1 MPFATPS
8 TAKSPVISP
17 SSGASLTLKSMIWWC
32 RILTMTWIVLVPHVT
47 WAQSKLYNP
56 LPLPLNQ
63 ELQDTLSETDIPTG
77 QSGFSRDYRVAL
89 QEGDQVA
96 IEAKSDNFDIMV
108 SLLGADGATVT
119 ENDDGPDGTT
129 NSLLFT
135 RIVKAGSYIIRI
147 RGFGESAVG
156 NFKLTVTRLK
166 PA

>member
-1 MPFATPS
+1 MSNTAQSSSLPESAGSPLS
-8 TAKSPVISP
+8 TQAITWLSRV
-17 SSGASLTLKSMIWWC
+17 LTVA
-32 RILTMTWIVLVPHVT
+32 WIVLIPTVT

-56 LPLPLNQ
+56 PALPLNQ
-63 ELQDTLSETDIPTG
+63 ERQDTLSETDIPTG
-77 QSGFSRDYRVAL
+77 QSGFAKDYRVTL
-89 QEGDQVA
+89 QEGDQIS

-108 SLLGADGATVT
+108 SLLAIDGATVT

-135 RIVKAGSYIIRI
+135 RIVKSGTYTVRV

-156 NFKLTVTRLK
+156 NFTLMLTRLK